1 MLAPGMLQQVRDTG
15 IVERAIALR
24 VTSIEEANGKLK
36 CQFSDGKENM
46 PGVITSQVSCAWVL
60 QVSYLLG
67 QEKKSTTTQ
76 TQLFHSIF

>member
-1 MLAPGMLQQVRDTG
+1 MLSPGTLQQVKDSG

-46 PGVITSQVSCAWVL
+46 SGVITSQVSCCCCFWEGEGGERG
-60 QVSYLLG
+60 G
-67 QEKKSTTTQ
+67 QTKLVYFDFEFFS
-76 TQLFHSIF
+76 